1 MFSIKNELSSDFFH
15 MNYRHSVGRNMECD
29 VFETVKGDGIYSLI
43 ILKSFM
49 FLRTQYSFLIKVAT
63 CSKMKF

>member
-1 MFSIKNELSSDFFH
+1 MFSIKNDLSLDFFH

-29 VFETVKGDGIYSLI
+29 MFETVKGVGIYSLN

-49 FLRTQYSFLIKVAT
+49 FLRAQYSLPVKVAT